1 MAVSS
6 QSKAKRL
13 MTNLT
18 GASASVAV
26 VTAVAS
32 MTVSVQ
38 GQFLNVSVFENM
50 AFYQVEVVETITIEG
65 SGSLAEDAEVPTQQ
79 PVRMRVQNQWDDFVI
94 SLLYGFN
101 EGFIEP
107 LRENQSYTLTI
118 EMEASLGWRTLDT
131 YTFNT
136 RPRTNGVV
144 SQLLETTTP
153 LSDTTSFEASILTQD
168 GPIVATN
175 WFAELHYGNIR
186 QQQPLEIGSNQIQW
200 LNLPHQNAMASI
212 DVYATVDGTEKVIT
226 NRQFETIPFV
236 EADINLS
243 FPNLTTLKV
252 ETTEDASYVG
262 ATYAIELTPLAPAPS
277 LSNQRIKQAPMVYPI
292 TNSSFSIENL
302 VQGELYSLNW
312 TMSYLDE
319 AGINRKLIL
328 LEKTIVPILTPIY
341 VLGIYPGE
349 TSTRFD
355 LTIDPRLN
363 IDQMQLILT
372 NQSQSTVLTFEQVTL
387 NNDSYSMTASMNS
400 RLSLG
405 TTLELVL
412 IQVAPYDYPITL
424 RSIVYQGG
432 ETI

>member
-38 GQFLNVSVFENM
+38 GQFLNVSIFENM

-65 SGSLAEDAEVPTQQ
+65 SGSLSEDAEVPTQQ

-136 RPRTNGVV
+136 RPRTNGVI
-144 SQLLETTTP
+144 SQLTETTSP
-153 LSDTTSFEASILTQD
+153 LSETTSFEASVFTQD
-168 GPIVATN
+168 GPVEATN
-175 WFAELHYGNIR
+175 WYVELNYGTMNLQQSLDIGTNLIR
-186 QQQPLEIGSNQIQW
+186 W
-200 LNLPHQNAMASI
+200 LDLPHQNAMANVE
-212 DVYATVDGTEKVIT
+212 VYATVDGVEKLIT
-226 NRQFETIPFV
+226 TRSFETTPFV
-236 EADINLS
+236 DAIIDFS
-243 FPNLTTLKV
+243 FPSLTTLRV
-252 ETTEDASYVG
+252 DTANDETYVG
-262 ATYAIELTPLAPAPS
+262 AAYAIEVSAIQSNNTPT
-277 LSNQRIKQAPMVYPI
+277 VYPL
-292 TNSSFSIENL
+292 SASPLLIENL
-302 VQGELYSLNW
+302 VQGELYTLNW

-319 AGINRKLIL
+319 DGTQSKLVL
-328 LEKTIVPILTPIY
+328 LEKTIAPIPTPIY

>member
-38 GQFLNVSVFENM
+38 GQFLNVSIFENM

-65 SGSLAEDAEVPTQQ
+65 SGSLSEDAEVPTQQ

-175 WFAELHYGNIR
+175 WFAELRYGNIR
-186 QQQPLEIGSNQIQW
+186 QQQPLQIGSNQIQW

-226 NRQFETIPFV
+226 SRQFETIPFV
-236 EADINLS
+236 DADINLS

-262 ATYAIELTPLAPAPS
+262 ATYAIELSAIQSNITPT
-277 LSNQRIKQAPMVYPI
+277 VYPLS
-292 TNSSFSIENL
+292 TSPLLIENL

-355 LTIDPRLN
+355 FTIDPRLN

-387 NNDSYSMTASMNS
+387 NNDSYSMTASMSS

>member
-13 MTNLT
+13 MSNLT
-18 GASASVAV
+18 GVSASVAV

-38 GQFLNVSVFENM
+38 GQFLNVSVFENK

-79 PVRMRVQNQWDDFVI
+79 PIRMRVQNQWDDFVV
-94 SLLYGFN
+94 SLLYGVN

-118 EMEASLGWRTLDT
+118 EMEANLGWRTLDT

-144 SQLLETTTP
+144 SQLLETTSP
-153 LSDTTSFEASILTQD
+153 LSDTTSFKAIIFTQD

-175 WFAELHYGNIR
+175 WFAELRYGSIR
-186 QQQPLEIGSNQIQW
+186 QQQALQIGSNEIEW
-200 LNLPHQNAMASI
+200 LDLPHQNAMANI

-236 EADINLS
+236 EADIDLS
-243 FPNLTTLKV
+243 FPNFTTLKV
-252 ETTEDASYVG
+252 DTSKDATYVG
-262 ATYAIELTPLAPAPS
+262 ATYAIELSAIQSNNTPT
-277 LSNQRIKQAPMVYPI
+277 VYPL
-292 TNSSFSIENL
+292 SASPLLIENL
-302 VQGELYSLNW
+302 LQGETYNLSWMMTYK
-312 TMSYLDE
+312 DE
-319 AGINRKLIL
+319 SGKDRTLTLI
-328 LEKTIVPILTPIY
+328 EQTIAPILTPIF
-341 VLGIYPGE
+341 VLGIYG
-349 TSTRFD
+349 SDNNTRFD
-355 LTIDPRLN
+355 LTIDNRLI
-363 IDQMQLILT
+363 IDRMELILT
-372 NQSQSTVLTFEQVTL
+372 SEGQSQVLTFDQL
-387 NNDSYSMTASMNS
+387 LSSDDAYNFTASLDS
-400 RLSLG
+400 PLTLG

-412 IQVAPYDYPITL
+412 IQVAPHDYPITL

>member
-38 GQFLNVSVFENM
+38 GQFLNVSVFENK

-65 SGSLAEDAEVPTQQ
+65 SGSLSDDAEVPTQQ
-79 PVRMRVQNQWDDFVI
+79 PIRMRVQNQWDDFVI
-94 SLLYGFN
+94 SLIYGVN

-118 EMEASLGWRTLDT
+118 EMEANLGWRTLDT
-131 YTFNT
+131 FTFNT

-175 WFAELHYGNIR
+175 WFAELHYGSIR
-186 QQQPLEIGSNQIQW
+186 QQQPLQIGSNQIQW
-200 LNLPHQNAMASI
+200 LDLPHQNAIASI

-226 NRQFETIPFV
+226 SRQFETIPFV
-236 EADINLS
+236 DADINLS
-243 FPNLTTLKV
+243 FPNLTSLKV
-252 ETTEDASYVG
+252 ETTEDATYGG
-262 ATYAIELTPLAPAPS
+262 ATYAIELSTIQSSITPT
-277 LSNQRIKQAPMVYPI
+277 VYPL
-292 TNSSFSIENL
+292 SALPLLIENL
-302 VQGELYSLNW
+302 IQGELYSLNW
-312 TMSYLDE
+312 TMSYLDND
-319 AGINRKLIL
+319 GINRKLIL
-328 LEKTIVPILTPIY
+328 LEKTIAAILTPIY
-341 VLGIYPGE
+341 VLGIYLGE

-372 NQSQSTVLTFEQVTL
+372 NQGQSTVLTFGQVTL

-400 RLSLG
+400 QLSLG

-412 IQVAPYDYPITL
+412 IQVAPYDYPITI

>member
-1 MAVSS
+1 MALSS

-38 GQFLNVSVFENM
+38 GQFLNVSVFENK

-94 SLLYGFN
+94 SLLYGVN

-144 SQLLETTTP
+144 SQFLETTTP

-175 WFAELHYGNIR
+175 WFAELHYGTIR

-262 ATYAIELTPLAPAPS
+262 ATYAIELSAIQSNITPT
-277 LSNQRIKQAPMVYPI
+277 VYPL
-292 TNSSFSIENL
+292 SASPLLIENL

-328 LEKTIVPILTPIY
+328 LEKTIAPILTPIY

-355 LTIDPRLN
+355 FTIDPRLN

-372 NQSQSTVLTFEQVTL
+372 NQGQSTVLTFEQVTL

>member
-18 GASASVAV
+18 GASTSVAV

-38 GQFLNVSVFENM
+38 GQFLNVSVFENK

-65 SGSLAEDAEVPTQQ
+65 SGSLSDDAEVPTQQ
-79 PVRMRVQNQWDDFVI
+79 PIRMRVQNQWDDFVI
-94 SLLYGFN
+94 SLLYGVN

-118 EMEASLGWRTLDT
+118 EMEANLGWRTLDT
-131 YTFNT
+131 FTFNT

-175 WFAELHYGNIR
+175 WFAELHYGSIR
-186 QQQPLEIGSNQIQW
+186 QQQPLQIGSNQIQW
-200 LNLPHQNAMASI
+200 LDLPHQNAIASI

-226 NRQFETIPFV
+226 SRQFETIPFV
-236 EADINLS
+236 DADINLS
-243 FPNLTTLKV
+243 FPNLTSLKV
-252 ETTEDASYVG
+252 ETTEDATYGG
-262 ATYAIELTPLAPAPS
+262 ATYAIELSAIQSSITPT
-277 LSNQRIKQAPMVYPI
+277 VYPL
-292 TNSSFSIENL
+292 SASPLLIENL

-312 TMSYLDE
+312 TMSYLDND
-319 AGINRKLIL
+319 GINRKLIL
-328 LEKTIVPILTPIY
+328 LEKTIAAILTPMY

-372 NQSQSTVLTFEQVTL
+372 NQGQSTVLTFGQVTL

-400 RLSLG
+400 RLILG

-412 IQVAPYDYPITL
+412 IQVAPYDYPITI

>member
-1 MAVSS
+1 MALSS
-6 QSKAKRL
+6 QNKAKRF
-13 MTNLT
+13 MRNLT
-18 GASASVAV
+18 GVSASVAV

-38 GQFLNVSVFENM
+38 GQFLNVSVFENK
-50 AFYQVEVVETITIEG
+50 AFYQVEIVETITIEG

-94 SLLYGFN
+94 SLLYGVN

-118 EMEASLGWRTLDT
+118 EMEATLGWRTLDT

-136 RPRTNGVV
+136 RPRTNSVI
-144 SQLLETTTP
+144 SQLTESTSP
-153 LSDTTSFEASILTQD
+153 LSETTSFEASVFTQD
-168 GPIVATN
+168 GPVEATN
-175 WFAELHYGNIR
+175 WYLELNYGTINL
-186 QQQPLEIGSNQIQW
+186 QQSLDIGTNLVGW
-200 LNLPHQNAMASI
+200 VDLPHQNAIASLN
-212 DVYATVDGTEKVIT
+212 VFATVDAVEKLIT
-226 NRQFETIPFV
+226 SRSFETTPFV
-236 EADINLS
+236 DANIDFS
-243 FPNLTTLKV
+243 FPSLTNLRIDTTHD
-252 ETTEDASYVG
+252 ETYVG
-262 ATYAIELTPLAPAPS
+262 ATYAIELSAIQSNNTPT
-277 LSNQRIKQAPMVYPI
+277 VYPL
-292 TNSSFSIENL
+292 SASPLLIENL
-302 VQGELYSLNW
+302 IQGELYTLNW
-312 TMSYLDE
+312 TMSYLDND
-319 AGINRKLIL
+319 GINRKLIL
-328 LEKTIVPILTPIY
+328 LEKTIAPILTPIY

-372 NQSQSTVLTFEQVTL
+372 NQGQSTVLTFEQMTL

>member
-18 GASASVAV
+18 GASTSVAV

-38 GQFLNVSVFENM
+38 GQFLNVSVFENK

-65 SGSLAEDAEVPTQQ
+65 SGSLSDDAEVPTQQ
-79 PVRMRVQNQWDDFVI
+79 PIRMRVQNQWDDFVI
-94 SLLYGFN
+94 SLLYGVN

-118 EMEASLGWRTLDT
+118 EMEANLGWRTLDT
-131 YTFNT
+131 FTFNT

-175 WFAELHYGNIR
+175 WFAELHYGSIR
-186 QQQPLEIGSNQIQW
+186 QQQPLQIGSNQIQW
-200 LNLPHQNAMASI
+200 LDLPHQNAIASI

-226 NRQFETIPFV
+226 SRQFETIPFV
-236 EADINLS
+236 DADINLS
-243 FPNLTTLKV
+243 FPNLTSLKV
-252 ETTEDASYVG
+252 ETTEDATYGG
-262 ATYAIELTPLAPAPS
+262 ATYAIELSAIQSSITPT
-277 LSNQRIKQAPMVYPI
+277 VYPL
-292 TNSSFSIENL
+292 SASPLLIENL

-312 TMSYLDE
+312 TMSYLDND
-319 AGINRKLIL
+319 GINRKLNL
-328 LEKTIVPILTPIY
+328 LEKTIAAILTPMY

-372 NQSQSTVLTFEQVTL
+372 NQGQSTVLTFGQVTL

-400 RLSLG
+400 RLILG

-412 IQVAPYDYPITL
+412 IQVAPYDYPITI

>member
-38 GQFLNVSVFENM
+38 GQFLNVSVFENK

-65 SGSLAEDAEVPTQQ
+65 SGSLSDDAEVPTQQ
-79 PVRMRVQNQWDDFVI
+79 PIRMHVQNQWDDFVI
-94 SLLYGFN
+94 SLLYGVN

-118 EMEASLGWRTLDT
+118 EMEANLGWRTLDT
-131 YTFNT
+131 FTFNT

-175 WFAELHYGNIR
+175 WFAELHYGSIR
-186 QQQPLEIGSNQIQW
+186 QQQPLQIGSNQIQW
-200 LNLPHQNAMASI
+200 LDLPHQNAIASI

-226 NRQFETIPFV
+226 SRQFETIPFV
-236 EADINLS
+236 DADINLS
-243 FPNLTTLKV
+243 FPNLTSLKV
-252 ETTEDASYVG
+252 ETTEDATYGG
-262 ATYAIELTPLAPAPS
+262 ATYAIELSAIQSSITPT
-277 LSNQRIKQAPMVYPI
+277 VYPL
-292 TNSSFSIENL
+292 SASPLLIENL

-312 TMSYLDE
+312 TMSYLDND
-319 AGINRKLIL
+319 GINRKLIL
-328 LEKTIVPILTPIY
+328 LEKTIAAILTPMY

-372 NQSQSTVLTFEQVTL
+372 NQGQSTVLTFGQVTL

-400 RLSLG
+400 RLILG

-412 IQVAPYDYPITL
+412 IQVAPYDYPITI

>member
-65 SGSLAEDAEVPTQQ
+65 SGSLSEDAEVPTQQ

-94 SLLYGFN
+94 SLLYGVN

-175 WFAELHYGNIR
+175 WFAELHYGSIR
-186 QQQPLEIGSNQIQW
+186 QQQPLQIGSNQIQW
-200 LNLPHQNAMASI
+200 LDLPHQNAIASI

-226 NRQFETIPFV
+226 SRQFETIPFV
-236 EADINLS
+236 DADINLS
-243 FPNLTTLKV
+243 FPNLTSLKV
-252 ETTEDASYVG
+252 ETTEDATYGG
-262 ATYAIELTPLAPAPS
+262 ATYAIELSAIQSSITPTIYP
-277 LSNQRIKQAPMVYPI
+277 LSASPLL
-292 TNSSFSIENL
+292 IENL
-302 VQGELYSLNW
+302 IQGELYSLNW
-312 TMSYLDE
+312 TMSYLDND
-319 AGINRKLIL
+319 GINRKLIL
-328 LEKTIVPILTPIY
+328 LEKTIAPILTPIY

-355 LTIDPRLN
+355 FTIDPRLN

-372 NQSQSTVLTFEQVTL
+372 NQGQSTVLTFGQVTL

-400 RLSLG
+400 QLSLG

-412 IQVAPYDYPITL
+412 IQVAPYDYPITI

>member
-38 GQFLNVSVFENM
+38 GQFLNVSIFENM

-65 SGSLAEDAEVPTQQ
+65 SGSLSEDAEVPTQQ

-136 RPRTNGVV
+136 RPRTNGVI
-144 SQLLETTTP
+144 SQLTETTSP
-153 LSDTTSFEASILTQD
+153 LSETTSFEASVFTQD
-168 GPIVATN
+168 GPVEATN
-175 WFAELHYGNIR
+175 WYVELNYGTMNLQQSLDIGTNLIR
-186 QQQPLEIGSNQIQW
+186 W
-200 LNLPHQNAMASI
+200 LDLPHQNAMANVE
-212 DVYATVDGTEKVIT
+212 VYATVDGVEKLIT
-226 NRQFETIPFV
+226 TRSFETTPFV
-236 EADINLS
+236 DAIIDFS
-243 FPNLTTLKV
+243 FPSLTTLRV
-252 ETTEDASYVG
+252 DTANDETYVG
-262 ATYAIELTPLAPAPS
+262 AAYAIEVSAIQSNNTPT
-277 LSNQRIKQAPMVYPI
+277 VYPL
-292 TNSSFSIENL
+292 SASPLLIENL
-302 VQGELYSLNW
+302 VQGELYTLNW

-319 AGINRKLIL
+319 DGTQSKLVL
-328 LEKTIVPILTPIY
+328 LEKTIAPIPTPIY

-355 LTIDPRLN
+355 LTIDPRLT

>member
-1 MAVSS
+1 MTMAVSS
-6 QSKAKRL
+6 QNKAKRL
-13 MTNLT
+13 MRNLT

-38 GQFLNVSVFENM
+38 GQFLNVSVFENK

-94 SLLYGFN
+94 SLLYGVN

-175 WFAELHYGNIR
+175 WFAELHYGTIR

-236 EADINLS
+236 QADINLS

-262 ATYAIELTPLAPAPS
+262 ATYAIELSAIQSNITPT
-277 LSNQRIKQAPMVYPI
+277 VYPL
-292 TNSSFSIENL
+292 SASPLLIENL

-328 LEKTIVPILTPIY
+328 LEKTIAPILTPIY

-355 LTIDPRLN
+355 FTIDPRLN

-372 NQSQSTVLTFEQVTL
+372 NQGQSTVLTFEQVTL

>member
-38 GQFLNVSVFENM
+38 GQFLNVSVFENK

-65 SGSLAEDAEVPTQQ
+65 SGSLSDDAEVPTQQ
-79 PVRMRVQNQWDDFVI
+79 PIRMHVQNQWDDFVI
-94 SLLYGFN
+94 SLLYGVN

-118 EMEASLGWRTLDT
+118 EMEANLGWRTLDT
-131 YTFNT
+131 FTFNT

-175 WFAELHYGNIR
+175 WFAELHYGSIR
-186 QQQPLEIGSNQIQW
+186 QQQPLQIGSNQIQW
-200 LNLPHQNAMASI
+200 LDLPHQNAIASI

-226 NRQFETIPFV
+226 SRQFETIPFV
-236 EADINLS
+236 DADINLS
-243 FPNLTTLKV
+243 FPNLTSLKV
-252 ETTEDASYVG
+252 ETTEDATYGG
-262 ATYAIELTPLAPAPS
+262 ATYAIELSAIQSSITPT
-277 LSNQRIKQAPMVYPI
+277 VYPL
-292 TNSSFSIENL
+292 SASPLLIENL

-312 TMSYLDE
+312 TMSYLDND
-319 AGINRKLIL
+319 GINRKLNL
-328 LEKTIVPILTPIY
+328 LEKTIAAILTPMY

-372 NQSQSTVLTFEQVTL
+372 NQGQSTVLTFGQVTL

-400 RLSLG
+400 RLILG

-412 IQVAPYDYPITL
+412 IQVAPYDYPITI

>member
-1 MAVSS
+1 MALSS

-38 GQFLNVSVFENM
+38 GQFLNVSVFENK

-144 SQLLETTTP
+144 SQLLETTSP
-153 LSDTTSFEASILTQD
+153 LSDTTSFKAIIFTQD

-175 WFAELHYGNIR
+175 WFAELRYGSIR
-186 QQQPLEIGSNQIQW
+186 QQQALQIGSNEIEW
-200 LNLPHQNAMASI
+200 LDLPHQNAMANI

-236 EADINLS
+236 EADIDLS
-243 FPNLTTLKV
+243 FPNFTTLKV
-252 ETTEDASYVG
+252 DTSKDATYVG
-262 ATYAIELTPLAPAPS
+262 ATYAIELSAIQSNNTPT
-277 LSNQRIKQAPMVYPI
+277 VYPL
-292 TNSSFSIENL
+292 SASPLLIENL
-302 VQGELYSLNW
+302 LQGETYNLSWMMTYK
-312 TMSYLDE
+312 DE
-319 AGINRKLIL
+319 SGKDRTLTLI
-328 LEKTIVPILTPIY
+328 EQTIAPILTPIF
-341 VLGIYPGE
+341 VLGIYG
-349 TSTRFD
+349 SDNNTRFD
-355 LTIDPRLN
+355 LTIDNRLI
-363 IDQMQLILT
+363 IDRMELILT
-372 NQSQSTVLTFEQVTL
+372 SEGQSQVLTFNQLLSSDDAYNFTAGL
-387 NNDSYSMTASMNS
+387 NSPLT
-400 RLSLG
+400 LG

-412 IQVAPYDYPITL
+412 IQVAPHDYPITL

>member
-38 GQFLNVSVFENM
+38 GQFLNVSIFENM

-175 WFAELHYGNIR
+175 WFAELRYGNIR
-186 QQQPLEIGSNQIQW
+186 QQQPLQIGSNQIQW

-226 NRQFETIPFV
+226 SRQFETIPFV
-236 EADINLS
+236 DADINLS

-262 ATYAIELTPLAPAPS
+262 ATYAIELSAIQSNITPT
-277 LSNQRIKQAPMVYPI
+277 VYPLS
-292 TNSSFSIENL
+292 TSPLLIENL

-355 LTIDPRLN
+355 FTIDPRLN

-372 NQSQSTVLTFEQVTL
+372 NQGQSTVLTFEQVTL
-387 NNDSYSMTASMNS
+387 NNDSYSMTASMSS

>member
-38 GQFLNVSVFENM
+38 GQFLNVSVFENK

-65 SGSLAEDAEVPTQQ
+65 SGSLSDDAEVPTQQ
-79 PVRMRVQNQWDDFVI
+79 PIRMRVQNQWDDFVI
-94 SLLYGFN
+94 SLLYGVN

-118 EMEASLGWRTLDT
+118 EMEANLGWRTLDT
-131 YTFNT
+131 FTFNT

-175 WFAELHYGNIR
+175 WFAELHYGSIR
-186 QQQPLEIGSNQIQW
+186 QQQPLQIGSNQIQW
-200 LNLPHQNAMASI
+200 LDLPHQNAIASI

-226 NRQFETIPFV
+226 SRQFETIPFV
-236 EADINLS
+236 DADINLS
-243 FPNLTTLKV
+243 FPNLTSLKV
-252 ETTEDASYVG
+252 ETTEDATYGG
-262 ATYAIELTPLAPAPS
+262 ATYAIELSAIQSSITPT
-277 LSNQRIKQAPMVYPI
+277 VYPL
-292 TNSSFSIENL
+292 SASPLLIENL

-312 TMSYLDE
+312 TMSYLDND
-319 AGINRKLIL
+319 GINRKLIL
-328 LEKTIVPILTPIY
+328 LEKTIAPILTPIY

-355 LTIDPRLN
+355 FTIDPRLN

-372 NQSQSTVLTFEQVTL
+372 NQGQSTVLTFGQVTL

>member
-38 GQFLNVSVFENM
+38 GQFLNVSVFENK

-65 SGSLAEDAEVPTQQ
+65 SGSLSDDAEVPTQQ
-79 PVRMRVQNQWDDFVI
+79 PIRMRVQNQWDDFVI
-94 SLLYGFN
+94 SLLYGVN

-175 WFAELHYGNIR
+175 WFAELHYGSIR
-186 QQQPLEIGSNQIQW
+186 QQQPLQIGSNQIQW
-200 LNLPHQNAMASI
+200 LDLPHQNAIASI

-226 NRQFETIPFV
+226 SRQFETIPFV
-236 EADINLS
+236 DADINLS
-243 FPNLTTLKV
+243 FPNLTSLKV
-252 ETTEDASYVG
+252 ETTEDATYGG
-262 ATYAIELTPLAPAPS
+262 ATYAIELSAIQSSITPTIYP
-277 LSNQRIKQAPMVYPI
+277 LSASPLL
-292 TNSSFSIENL
+292 IENL
-302 VQGELYSLNW
+302 IQGELYSLNW
-312 TMSYLDE
+312 TMSYLDND
-319 AGINRKLIL
+319 GINRKLIL
-328 LEKTIVPILTPIY
+328 LEKTIAPILTPIY

-355 LTIDPRLN
+355 FTIDPRLN

-372 NQSQSTVLTFEQVTL
+372 NQGQSTVLTFGQVTL

-400 RLSLG
+400 QLSLG

-412 IQVAPYDYPITL
+412 IQVAPYDYPITI

>member
-38 GQFLNVSVFENM
+38 GQFLNVSVFENK

-186 QQQPLEIGSNQIQW
+186 QQKPLEIGSNQIQW

-262 ATYAIELTPLAPAPS
+262 ATYAIELSAIQSNITPT
-277 LSNQRIKQAPMVYPI
+277 VYPL
-292 TNSSFSIENL
+292 SASPLLIENL

-328 LEKTIVPILTPIY
+328 LEKTIAPILTPIY

-355 LTIDPRLN
+355 FTIDPRLN

>member
-13 MTNLT
+13 MGNLT
-18 GASASVAV
+18 GATASVAV

-32 MTVSVQ
+32 MTVAVQ
-38 GQFLNVSVFENM
+38 GQFLNVSVFENK
-50 AFYQVEVVETITIEG
+50 AFYQVQIVETITIEG

-153 LSDTTSFEASILTQD
+153 LSDTTSFEANILTQD

-175 WFAELHYGNIR
+175 WFAELRYGSIR
-186 QQQPLEIGSNQIQW
+186 QQQPLQVGSNQVQW
-200 LNLPHQNAMASI
+200 SNLPHQNAIATI
-212 DVYATVDGTEKVIT
+212 DVYATIDGTEKVIT
-226 NRQFETIPFV
+226 SRQFETTPFV
-236 EADINLS
+236 EANIHLS

-252 ETTEDASYVG
+252 DTTEDATYVG
-262 ATYAIELTPLAPAPS
+262 ATYAIELSAIQSNNTPSIYP
-277 LSNQRIKQAPMVYPI
+277 LSALPLL
-292 TNSSFSIENL
+292 IENL
-302 VQGELYSLNW
+302 TQGELYTLNW
-312 TMSYLDE
+312 TMSYIDE
-319 AGINRKLIL
+319 GGINRKLVL
-328 LEKTIVPILTPIY
+328 LEKTIAPILTPIY
-341 VLGIYPGE
+341 VLGIYPSD

-355 LTIDPRLN
+355 LTIDRRLS

-372 NQSQSTVLTFEQVTL
+372 NQGQPTMLTFDQVVMSDNYYT
-387 NNDSYSMTASMNS
+387 MTTSVSS

-405 TTLELVL
+405 TTLELIM

>member
-1 MAVSS
+1 MAVSN

-38 GQFLNVSVFENM
+38 GQFLNVSVFENK

-65 SGSLAEDAEVPTQQ
+65 SGSLSEDAEVPTQQ

-107 LRENQSYTLTI
+107 LRENQGYTLTI

-136 RPRTNGVV
+136 RPRTNGVI
-144 SQLLETTTP
+144 SQLLETTTL

-175 WFAELHYGNIR
+175 WFAELRYGNIR
-186 QQQPLEIGSNQIQW
+186 QQQPLQIGSNQIQW
-200 LNLPHQNAMASI
+200 LNLPHQTAIATI

-226 NRQFETIPFV
+226 NREFETIPFV
-236 EADINLS
+236 DADINLS

-262 ATYAIELTPLAPAPS
+262 ATYAIELSAIQSSITPT
-277 LSNQRIKQAPMVYPI
+277 VYPL
-292 TNSSFSIENL
+292 SASPLLIENL

-328 LEKTIVPILTPIY
+328 LEKTIAPILTPIY

-412 IQVAPYDYPITL
+412 IQVAPYDYPITI

>member
-118 EMEASLGWRTLDT
+118 EMEASLGWRALDT

-200 LNLPHQNAMASI
+200 LNLPHQNAMARI

-226 NRQFETIPFV
+226 NQQFETIPFV

-252 ETTEDASYVG
+252 ETIEDASYVG
-262 ATYAIELTPLAPAPS
+262 ATYAIELSAIQ
-277 LSNQRIKQAPMVYPI
+277 SNITSTVYPL
-292 TNSSFSIENL
+292 SASPLLIENL

-328 LEKTIVPILTPIY
+328 LEKTIAPILTPIY

-349 TSTRFD
+349 TSTSFD
-355 LTIDPRLN
+355 FTIDARLN

-372 NQSQSTVLTFEQVTL
+372 NQGQSTVLTFEQVTL
-387 NNDSYSMTASMNS
+387 NNDSYSMTTSMSS

>member
-1 MAVSS
+1 MALSS
-6 QSKAKRL
+6 QNKAKRF
-13 MTNLT
+13 MRNLT
-18 GASASVAV
+18 GVSASVAV

-38 GQFLNVSVFENM
+38 GQFLNVSVFENK
-50 AFYQVEVVETITIEG
+50 AFYQVEIVETITIEG

-94 SLLYGFN
+94 SLLYGVN

-118 EMEASLGWRTLDT
+118 EMEATLGWRTLDT

-136 RPRTNGVV
+136 RPRTNSVI
-144 SQLLETTTP
+144 SQLTESTSP
-153 LSDTTSFEASILTQD
+153 LSETTSFEASVFTQD
-168 GPIVATN
+168 GPVEATN
-175 WFAELHYGNIR
+175 WYLELNYGTINL
-186 QQQPLEIGSNQIQW
+186 QQSLDIGTNLIGW
-200 LNLPHQNAMASI
+200 VDLPHQNAIASLN
-212 DVYATVDGTEKVIT
+212 VFATVDAVEKLIT
-226 NRQFETIPFV
+226 SRSFETTPFV
-236 EADINLS
+236 DANIDFS
-243 FPNLTTLKV
+243 FPSLTNLRIDTTHD
-252 ETTEDASYVG
+252 ETYVG
-262 ATYAIELTPLAPAPS
+262 ATYAIELSAIQSNNTPT
-277 LSNQRIKQAPMVYPI
+277 VYPL
-292 TNSSFSIENL
+292 SASPLLIENL
-302 VQGELYSLNW
+302 IQGELYTLNW
-312 TMSYLDE
+312 TMSYLDND
-319 AGINRKLIL
+319 GINRKLIL
-328 LEKTIVPILTPIY
+328 LEKTIAPILTPIY

-372 NQSQSTVLTFEQVTL
+372 NQGQSTVLTFEQMTL

>member
-38 GQFLNVSVFENM
+38 GQFLNVSVFENK

-65 SGSLAEDAEVPTQQ
+65 SGSLSDDAEVPTQQ
-79 PVRMRVQNQWDDFVI
+79 PIRMRVQNQWDDFVI
-94 SLLYGFN
+94 SLLYGVN

-118 EMEASLGWRTLDT
+118 EMEANLGWRTLDT
-131 YTFNT
+131 FTFNT

-175 WFAELHYGNIR
+175 WFAELHYGSIR
-186 QQQPLEIGSNQIQW
+186 QQQPLQIGSNQIQW
-200 LNLPHQNAMASI
+200 LDLPHQNAIASI

-226 NRQFETIPFV
+226 SRQFETIPFV
-236 EADINLS
+236 DADINLS
-243 FPNLTTLKV
+243 FPNLTSLKV
-252 ETTEDASYVG
+252 ETTEDATYGG
-262 ATYAIELTPLAPAPS
+262 ATYAIELSAIQSSITPT
-277 LSNQRIKQAPMVYPI
+277 VYPL
-292 TNSSFSIENL
+292 SASPLLIENL

-312 TMSYLDE
+312 TMSYLDND
-319 AGINRKLIL
+319 GINRKLIL
-328 LEKTIVPILTPIY
+328 LEKTIAAILTPMY

-372 NQSQSTVLTFEQVTL
+372 NQGQSTVLTFGQVTL

-400 RLSLG
+400 RLILG

-412 IQVAPYDYPITL
+412 IQVAPYDYPITI

>member
-1 MAVSS
+1 
-6 QSKAKRL
+6 
-13 MTNLT
+13 
-18 GASASVAV
+18 
-26 VTAVAS
+26 
-32 MTVSVQ
+32 
-38 GQFLNVSVFENM
+38 
-50 AFYQVEVVETITIEG
+50 
-65 SGSLAEDAEVPTQQ
+65 
-79 PVRMRVQNQWDDFVI
+79 
-94 SLLYGFN
+94 
-101 EGFIEP
+101 
-107 LRENQSYTLTI
+107 
-118 EMEASLGWRTLDT
+118 
-131 YTFNT
+131 
-136 RPRTNGVV
+136 V

-175 WFAELHYGNIR
+175 WFAELHYGSIR
-186 QQQPLEIGSNQIQW
+186 QQQPLQIGSNQIQW
-200 LNLPHQNAMASI
+200 LDLPHQNAIASI

-262 ATYAIELTPLAPAPS
+262 ATYAIELSAIQSSITPT
-277 LSNQRIKQAPMVYPI
+277 VYPL
-292 TNSSFSIENL
+292 SASPLLIENL
-302 VQGELYSLNW
+302 VQGEFYSLNW
-312 TMSYLDE
+312 TMSYLDND
-319 AGINRKLIL
+319 GINRKLIL

-372 NQSQSTVLTFEQVTL
+372 NQSQSTVLTFGQVTL

-405 TTLELVL
+405 TALELVL

>member
-38 GQFLNVSVFENM
+38 GQFLNVSVFENK

-65 SGSLAEDAEVPTQQ
+65 SGSLSDDAEVPTQQ
-79 PVRMRVQNQWDDFVI
+79 PIRMRVQNQWDDFVI

-175 WFAELHYGNIR
+175 WFAELHYGSIR
-186 QQQPLEIGSNQIQW
+186 QQQPLQIGSNQIQW
-200 LNLPHQNAMASI
+200 LDLPHQNAIVSI

-226 NRQFETIPFV
+226 SRQFETIPFV
-236 EADINLS
+236 DADINLS
-243 FPNLTTLKV
+243 FPNLTSLKV
-252 ETTEDASYVG
+252 ETTEDATYGG
-262 ATYAIELTPLAPAPS
+262 ATYAIELSAIQSSITPT
-277 LSNQRIKQAPMVYPI
+277 VYPL
-292 TNSSFSIENL
+292 SASPLLIENL

-312 TMSYLDE
+312 TMSYLDND
-319 AGINRKLIL
+319 GINRKLIL
-328 LEKTIVPILTPIY
+328 LDKTIAAILTPIY

-372 NQSQSTVLTFEQVTL
+372 NQGQSTVLTFGQVTL
-387 NNDSYSMTASMNS
+387 NNDSYSMTTSMNS
-400 RLSLG
+400 RLILG

-412 IQVAPYDYPITL
+412 IQVAPYDYPITI